1 MQLQEVIEKAWADRE
16 LLKSIET
23 QEAIREVV
31 SLLDQGKL
39 RVAEQVGEVWKV
51 NEWIK
56 KESLSTT
63 ETTHKSKKMIFNYVI
78 EFFRKENIIYVNEI
92 KLFDITDIM

>member
-39 RVAEQVGEVWKV
+39 RVAEQVGEVWK
-51 NEWIK
+51 
-56 KESLSTT
+56 
-63 ETTHKSKKMIFNYVI
+63 
-78 EFFRKENIIYVNEI
+78 
-92 KLFDITDIM
+92 